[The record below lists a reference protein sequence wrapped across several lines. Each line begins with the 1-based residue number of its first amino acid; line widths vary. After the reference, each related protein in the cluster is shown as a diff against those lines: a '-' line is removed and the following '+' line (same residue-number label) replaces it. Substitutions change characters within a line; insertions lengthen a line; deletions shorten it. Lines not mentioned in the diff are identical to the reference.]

1 MTEAHPTVKQYHAVH
16 RMLNGFTSYMKM
28 KMHEN
33 MHKGTWEECTYEY
46 LRNRITEELKEF
58 DLAIAEGRYDDARL
72 EAADVGNFFGM
83 ISDNI
88 AYGRFKNYNCASHSS
103 AKSDAV
109 LKKALRVIEEL
120 IECDCVPNDMLHP
133 DETGCLCP
141 PERDCHLCKMNVL
154 KELRTK
160 ER

>member
-1 MTEAHPTVKQYHAVH
+1 MTEPHPTVKQYHAVH

-88 AYGRFKNYNCASHSS
+88 AYERFKYYNCASNSPAKESS
-103 AKSDAV
+103 NKVLEEFWKKLYDGGAFSVNTICDAK
-109 LKKALRVIEEL
+109 RIY
-120 IECDCVPNDMLHP
+120 
-133 DETGCLCP
+133 DEF
-141 PERDCHLCKMNVL
+141 
-154 KELRTK
+154 RTK
-160 ER
+160 EREQG

>member
-1 MTEAHPTVKQYHAVH
+1 MTEPHPIVKQYHAVH

-88 AYGRFKNYNCASHSS
+88 AYERFKYYNCASNSPAKESS
-103 AKSDAV
+103 NKVLEEFWKKLYDGGAFSVNTICDAK
-109 LKKALRVIEEL
+109 RIY
-120 IECDCVPNDMLHP
+120 
-133 DETGCLCP
+133 DEF
-141 PERDCHLCKMNVL
+141 
-154 KELRTK
+154 RTK
-160 ER
+160 EREQG

>member
-1 MTEAHPTVKQYHAVH
+1 MTEPHPIVKQYHAVH

-58 DLAIAEGRYDDARL
+58 DLAIVEGRYDDARL

-88 AYGRFKNYNCASHSS
+88 AYERFKYYNCASNSPAKESS
-103 AKSDAV
+103 NKVLEEFWKKLYDGGAFSVNTICDAK
-109 LKKALRVIEEL
+109 RIY
-120 IECDCVPNDMLHP
+120 
-133 DETGCLCP
+133 DEF
-141 PERDCHLCKMNVL
+141 
-154 KELRTK
+154 RTK
-160 ER
+160 EREQG